1 MYLTIDLH
9 GRYWLFSDTKA
20 SAQSSRYIEEQFE
33 YYNYYHFNPNK
44 EYFIENNYIIDKKNH
59 TTDSEILLE
68 LPDNYTYEQFVQD
81 YPEML
86 L

>member
-1 MYLTIDLH
+1 VYLTINKY
-9 GRYWLFSDTKA
+9 GNYWLYSPLKAGNTTNKTIRKVFENYHKNYFTPTNFYRKDNNIYIRDTC
-20 SAQSSRYIEEQFE
+20 
-33 YYNYYHFNPNK
+33 
-44 EYFIENNYIIDKKNH
+44 
-59 TTDSEILLE
+59 DSTILLE